1 MSQHR
6 QQNKKSRK
14 PRTNKSLATPPNF
27 SAQCHFTQYNFK
39 CKHHTWLENPKI
51 THVPPCKCKQHKNLC
66 GNMAKANKE
75 VWFDEMCESCQSLVP
90 VSEPNSSSGL
100 GLGLDSK
107 LPMAQA
113 VRKRILEL
121 EHEQEQNA
129 KTPQN
134 AIATTLSPPL
144 NPALGPEPLTL
155 TSNWGLDEPPIPRTT
170 TDPKI
175 QPTERADS
183 KSSTEQKTVS
193 NNQTT
198 TNPKSTTQNNDAH
211 AKPSPKSSDIDFD
224 DDDSDDDEEQF
235 RIGKDRVQW
244 LSMPVEKNGEGSADK
259 EPGII
264 GKVYNTLRW
273 KSTPKFVLKEP
284 EPKPQATDEAK
295 EDSDSDMPWED
306 HGEWVHVT
314 ENVEEN

>member
-1 MSQHR
+1 
-6 QQNKKSRK
+6 
-14 PRTNKSLATPPNF
+14 
-27 SAQCHFTQYNFK
+27 
-39 CKHHTWLENPKI
+39 
-51 THVPPCKCKQHKNLC
+51 
-66 GNMAKANKE
+66 MAKASKE

-107 LPMAQA
+107 LPMAEA

-121 EHEQEQNA
+121 ERVQEQKA
-129 KTPQN
+129 KAPQN
-134 AIATTLSPPL
+134 STATTSSPSL
-144 NPALGPEPLTL
+144 NTAREPEPSTL
-155 TSNWGLDEPPIPRTT
+155 ASDWGFDEPPVPRTT
-170 TDPKI
+170 ADPKI

-183 KSSTEQKTVS
+183 KSSTEQKPV
-193 NNQTT
+193 NDNQTT
-198 TNPKSTTQNNDAH
+198 TDTKSTTQKNEAH
-211 AKPSPKSSDIDFD
+211 MKPSPKSSDIDFD

-244 LSMPVEKNGEGSADK
+244 LSMPVEKNGDGSADK
-259 EPGII
+259 KPGII
-264 GKVYNTLRW
+264 GKIYNTLRW

-295 EDSDSDMPWED
+295 EDSDSDNMPWED